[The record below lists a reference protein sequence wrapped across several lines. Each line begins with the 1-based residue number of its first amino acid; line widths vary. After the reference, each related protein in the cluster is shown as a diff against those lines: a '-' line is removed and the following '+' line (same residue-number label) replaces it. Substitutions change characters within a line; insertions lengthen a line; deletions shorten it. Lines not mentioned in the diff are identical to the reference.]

1 MTFSLCQYPAPQF
14 GGHAIFP
21 QLNLIYNCCKS
32 PTFLQL
38 KGPACFA
45 VFSFLIQQHYRMH
58 NCNLRW
64 RKGTVIRGSPC
75 IFPCIYT
82 FLDLCIHATPHSF
95 CCFRPAAFLPWCFN
109 HECLFFW
116 FFFLPLLWIS
126 PFLSASQLF
135 CTWE

>member
-64 RKGTVIRGSPC
+64 RKGTVWCTEDLLVYFHVYIHFWISVSMLRLIHSVALDQLP
-75 IFPCIYT
+75 F
-82 FLDLCIHATPHSF
+82 FLGVLIMNA
-95 CCFRPAAFLPWCFN
+95 CFFGF
-109 HECLFFW
+109 
-116 FFFLPLLWIS
+116 FFFLFCGFPL
-126 PFLSASQLF
+126 F
-135 CTWE
+135 